1 MTQLKRSAGL
11 AVFAVVLAIVASSG
25 SAQAQEDEGE
35 EISVRVGEQTSL
47 SAEGVRSY
55 SEGARGIADVR
66 LTRDQTRFI
75 IVGQRAGATSLLLIM
90 SDGTQVQYRIT
101 VVGEDE
107 EEDTSGRVAVRENI
121 RLDLYFVSISDTYS
135 HAIGVAFPSVVGAT
149 ASTASALTLG
159 TTGALG
165 GPYTTAISIVGETF
179 LPRLDIAQSSGWARL
194 YRQAALITANGTEAS
209 FNAGG
214 EFNVITQNTL
224 QTTLVKLAFGT
235 NITCRP
241 RYDAESGRVE
251 LRITADVSD
260 LTAPNDAGVPGRTVS
275 TVETLVNLEL
285 GQSIV
290 LAGFV
295 SRSEQRARTGL
306 PGLSQ
311 IPVLGALFGTHSRRY
326 EESEGLMFI
335 VPSVVDAVPLTQRN
349 RIEEAM
355 RIYEDFSGGVDE
367 VEVLDQPRVRQG
379 Q

>member
-1 MTQLKRSAGL
+1 MTQWMRSAAL
-11 AVFAVVLAIVASSG
+11 VFFVALLGTPG
-25 SAQAQEDEGE
+25 SVHAQAAEEGE
-35 EISVRVGEQTSL
+35 EITVRVGEQTSL

-101 VVGEDE
+101 VVGDE

-135 HAIGVAFPSVVGAT
+135 HAIGVAFPSVIGAT
-149 ASTASALTLG
+149 ASTASALQVDVTRPP
-159 TTGALG
+159 G
-165 GPYTTAISIVGETF
+165 GPFQTSVSIVAETF
-179 LPRLDIAQSSGWARL
+179 LPRIDIAQSSGWARL
-194 YRQAALITANGTEAS
+194 YRQAALVTANGTEAS

-214 EFNVITQNTL
+214 EFNVITQNTI
-224 QTTLVKLAFGT
+224 QTQLVKLPFGT

-241 RYDAESGRVE
+241 RYDPESGRVE

-260 LTAPNDAGVPGRTVS
+260 LTAPSSAGVPGRNVS
-275 TVETLVNLEL
+275 QVETLVNLEL

-311 IPVLGALFGTHSRRY
+311 IPVLGALFGSHSRRY

-335 VPSVVDAVPLTQRN
+335 VPSVVDAVSLTQRN

-355 RIYEDFSGGVDE
+355 RIYEEFSGGVDE
-367 VEVLDQPRVRQG
+367 VEVLDQPRVRPAQ
-379 Q
+379 